1 MYRVFLI
8 PTAESPKAELWLE
21 AHDVHEAV
29 GGDFWDFV
37 DQENRVIRRLE
48 KTRVKSFVVTPDR
61 RKPRPLEHSVV
72 QDPRWAVP
80 SDNSNRALRVRDR

>member
-8 PTAESPKAELWLE
+8 PTEENPKSELWLD
-21 AHDVHEAV
+21 AYDVHEGD
-29 GGDFWDFV
+29 GGTSWEFV

-48 KTRVKSFVVTPDR
+48 KNRVKSFVVAPDR

-72 QDPRWAVP
+72 HDPRWEVP
-80 SDNSNRALRVRDR
+80 H

>member
-8 PTAESPKAELWLE
+8 PTDENPKSELWLD
-21 AHDVHEAV
+21 AHDVHETDA
-29 GGDFWDFV
+29 GTSWEFV

-72 QDPRWAVP
+72 QDPRWEG
-80 SDNSNRALRVRDR
+80 RD

>member
-1 MYRVFLI
+1 LI
-8 PTAESPKAELWLE
+8 PTEENSKSELWLD
-21 AHDVHEAV
+21 AHDVRE
-29 GGDFWDFV
+29 GDSGTSWEFV

-48 KTRVKSFVVTPDR
+48 KTRVRSFMVTPDR

-80 SDNSNRALRVRDR
+80 R